1 MALIFIRTRFER
13 RESSRPISSAHKEK
27 AVEADTST
35 ALIYNGVFRLQAG
48 LSFFS

>member
-27 AVEADTST
+27 AVEAVTST
-35 ALIYNGVFRLQAG
+35 ALIYNGFLDFKPG
-48 LSFFS
+48 